1 MTPALLPGLC
11 AALAVVCSARL
22 FGFAVEAR
30 TGHVMRRRLGG
41 GRTPS
46 GVHRLRLRSGRPTE
60 ALLRPF
66 GRWFGAAGRRRS
78 SDRDVLLLLESTTR
92 RLRSGSS
99 LRLAIE
105 AAASDCAE
113 PAHRELAEVIDAG
126 VPLRSVLEAWMVDA
140 PSARRLVGTAL
151 RLASESGGA
160 VASVLDGVA
169 ESLRDRLALDREVAA
184 LSSQAR
190 ASALV
195 LIVAP
200 AVFAALMA
208 SIDSRVAAVQFT
220 TPIGWGCC
228 VVGLGLDVLGAVWMS
243 KMIARVR

>member
-1 MTPALLPGLC
+1 MTEALLPGLC
-11 AALAVVCSARL
+11 AAIAVVCTARV
-22 FGFAVEAR
+22 FGFAGEAR
-30 TGHVMRRRLGG
+30 TGYVMRRRLGG
-41 GRTPS
+41 VRTPS
-46 GVHRLRLRSGRPTE
+46 AVDRFRLRFGRQTDV
-60 ALLRPF
+60 LLRPF
-66 GRWFGAAGRRRS
+66 GRWIGAAARRRS
-78 SDRDVLLLLESTTR
+78 ADRDVLLLLESTTR

-99 LRLAIE
+99 LRLAIA

-113 PAHRELAEVIDAG
+113 LAHRELAEAIDAG
-126 VPLRSVLEAWMVDA
+126 APLRSTLEAWMVEA
-140 PSARRLVGTAL
+140 PPARLLVGTAL
-151 RLASESGGA
+151 RLASDSGGA

-200 AVFAALMA
+200 AVFAVLMA

-228 VVGLGLDVLGAVWMS
+228 VVGLGLDVLGALWMS